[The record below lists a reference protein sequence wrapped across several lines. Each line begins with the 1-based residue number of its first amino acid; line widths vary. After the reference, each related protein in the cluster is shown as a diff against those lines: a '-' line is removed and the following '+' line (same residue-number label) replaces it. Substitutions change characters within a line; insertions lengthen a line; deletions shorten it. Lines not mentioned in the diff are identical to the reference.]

1 MTIAQGILL
10 FFAAAVGGA
19 LNAVAGGGTFVV
31 LPAMILTGV
40 GTKLANTT
48 TTVALWPGA
57 IASAGAYRK
66 QLESVGRSLLLILG
80 GVSVVG
86 GTLGALLLLHIPQD
100 TFSRLLPFLLLLAT
114 VLFTFGGS
122 AARRLREWM
131 LGAGISTRL
140 VMLGVAV
147 LQVPISIYG
156 GFFGGGIGILMLAT
170 LGLSGMR
177 DLNSMNA
184 LKTVLAACING
195 AAVITFVIAGAVVWP
210 QWLVM
215 TIGAMAGGYSGAR
228 FALRLDQRI
237 LRAFVISV
245 GTAMT
250 LIFFLKYG

>member
-10 FFAAAVGGA
+10 FLAAAIGGA

-31 LPAMILTGV
+31 LPAMVLTGV

-66 QLESVGRSLLLILG
+66 QLESVGRPLLVLLG
-80 GVSVVG
+80 GVSIIG

-114 VLFTFGGS
+114 VLFAFGGS
-122 AARRLREWM
+122 ASRRLREWM
-131 LGAGISTRL
+131 LGAGVSTRL
-140 VMLGVAV
+140 LLLGVAV

-170 LGLSGMR
+170 LGLSGMNN
-177 DLNSMNA
+177 LNTMNA

-215 TIGAMAGGYSGAR
+215 IIGAMAGGYGGAR
-228 FALRLDQRI
+228 FALRLDPRI
-237 LRAFVISV
+237 LRAFVIGV
-245 GTAMT
+245 GCTMT
-250 LIFFLKYG
+250 LIFFLKYR

>member
-1 MTIAQGILL
+1 MTIAQGIVL
-10 FFAAAVGGA
+10 FLAAAVGGA

-66 QLESVGRSLLLILG
+66 QLESVARPPLLLLG
-80 GVSVVG
+80 GISIIG
-86 GTLGALLLLHIPQD
+86 GTLGALLLLHIPQE

-114 VLFTFGGS
+114 VLFAFGGS
-122 AARRLREWM
+122 ASRRLRESM
-131 LGAGISTRL
+131 LGAGVSTRL
-140 VMLGVAV
+140 IMLGVAV

-170 LGLSGMR
+170 LGLTGMSN
-177 DLNSMNA
+177 LNTMNA

-215 TIGAMAGGYSGAR
+215 IIGAMAGGYGGAR

-237 LRAFVISV
+237 LRIFIIGV
-245 GTAMT
+245 GCAMT

>member
-1 MTIAQGILL
+1 MTIAQGIVL
-10 FFAAAVGGA
+10 FLAAAVGGA

-31 LPAMILTGV
+31 LPAMVLTGV
-40 GTKLANTT
+40 APKLANTT

-57 IASAGAYRK
+57 LASAGAYRK
-66 QLESVGRSLLLILG
+66 QLESVGRPMLLLLG
-80 GVSVVG
+80 SISIVG
-86 GTLGALLLLHIPQD
+86 GTLGALLLLHIPQA

-114 VLFTFGGS
+114 VLFAFGGS
-122 AARRLREWM
+122 ASRRLREWM
-131 LGAGISTRL
+131 LGAGVSTRL

-170 LGLSGMR
+170 LGLSGLSN
-177 DLNSMNA
+177 LNTMNA

-195 AAVITFVIAGAVVWP
+195 AAVITFVIVGAVVWP

-215 TIGAMAGGYSGAR
+215 IIGAMAGGYGGAR

-237 LRAFVISV
+237 LRALVIGV
-245 GTAMT
+245 GCAMT
-250 LIFFLKYG
+250 LIFFLKYR